1 MERGSIASF
10 GSGGTTDSEHP
21 KDKGCETWVL
31 SDYSATSS
39 NEITVQRGQQVE
51 VLEPSS
57 SSTSMILVRLY
68 GQKEEGLVPQSCL
81 KQPTGGFKYRNAR
94 DEDSNATTDK
104 ASAGGNFAASKKKG
118 GFSGIG
124 NGYPISESSLK
135 GVPPRNLQMQPPRIC
150 QSIENPPSLISSSLN
165 LQWATSWAN
174 TARPRHPP
182 AHLRPRTVWP
192 RPL

>member
-1 MERGSIASF
+1 MLYIIFLFSQ
-10 GSGGTTDSEHP
+10 
-21 KDKGCETWVL
+21 GCDTWVL

-94 DEDSNATTDK
+94 DEGKLS
-104 ASAGGNFAASKKKG
+104 F
-118 GFSGIG
+118 I
-124 NGYPISESSLK
+124 Y
-135 GVPPRNLQMQPPRIC
+135 
-150 QSIENPPSLISSSLN
+150 SLILTLN
-165 LQWATSWAN
+165 DVIPILGLTN
-174 TARPRHPP
+174 TY
-182 AHLRPRTVWP
+182 TTYYIWNNECD
-192 RPL
+192 

>member
-1 MERGSIASF
+1 MFPYNSCLYFYVRCQNYKKTSKCF
-10 GSGGTTDSEHP
+10 FLLP
-21 KDKGCETWVL
+21 QGCETWVL

-94 DEDSNATTDK
+94 DEGKLSST
-104 ASAGGNFAASKKKG
+104 
-118 GFSGIG
+118 FS
-124 NGYPISESSLK
+124 
-135 GVPPRNLQMQPPRIC
+135 
-150 QSIENPPSLISSSLN
+150 
-165 LQWATSWAN
+165 
-174 TARPRHPP
+174 
-182 AHLRPRTVWP
+182 
-192 RPL
+192 